1 MKEKKDKKEKFK
13 NREERENEVEKMEE
27 ELGKLGLSEEIE
39 GISEFNKY
47 CKEYVEK
54 DISWSGKIKL
64 NGTKRI
70 LEAIL
75 PRKKIV
81 KGILILRYDET
92 V

>member
-1 MKEKKDKKEKFK
+1 MKDKKDKKDKFK
-13 NREERENEVEKMEE
+13 NREEREE

-92 V
+92 I